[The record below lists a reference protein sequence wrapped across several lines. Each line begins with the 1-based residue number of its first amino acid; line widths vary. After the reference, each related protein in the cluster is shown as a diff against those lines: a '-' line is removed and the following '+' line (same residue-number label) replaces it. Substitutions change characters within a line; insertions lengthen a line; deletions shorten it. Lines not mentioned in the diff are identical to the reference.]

1 MTRTEIKPMLI
12 KGLKIRRSSWPDGI
26 CLQADKYNTIKWSD
40 GSSWKNDGII
50 SSIEELRNPR
60 PYIKETD
67 WEILTEEG
75 V

>member
-12 KGLKIRRSSWPDGI
+12 KGLKIRRSTWSKNVY
-26 CLQADKYNTIKWSD
+26 LQSDKYGTIKWND
-40 GSSWKNDGII
+40 GSDWKNDGFI

-60 PYIKETD
+60 PYVKETD
-67 WEILTEEG
+67 WEVLTEEG